1 MGEDCSSTASEVD
14 WAELVGHH
22 EVRQSAKKDD
32 NEDFVFVPHC
42 RSSWLRSFS
51 MVLYDV
57 LLVASLGVLLLG
69 MAGTTMWWLF
79 ERFGPWVLELLSVCG
94 HMKLLGAYVFQCRI
108 GDLLALLVSATAVY
122 LTVQPLRFGQ
132 AAYDRAVHFVS
143 RRRQQ
148 SFILQQVCLFCESF
162 ASSRE
167 QQLQAVA
174 IFASLQLTALPVL
187 DIYSAVALF
196 APPRDGGRC
205 SCWEALHG
213 PAFYLFGARYI
224 AASMPTVL
232 RAEHDTDGG
241 WWMSVLQ
248 DLANFC
254 ESASSVVQIGL
265 NSMAAAYVFVIIA
278 WYAGL
283 VQAAHFCHPFGWD
296 SAGCTVRDGP
306 LSGRGLVV
314 GLHGLGA
321 ACGVGARMLVAC
333 KRDDFLRIALRACKR
348 WGPLLLRWLLHRVPP
363 LQRSAVIKKFS
374 DEITVVADS
383 GRTRRRMGR
392 WANTVGSFN
401 RWWPTMLE
409 AVPMLREAAPPVSV
423 VKCLVAVQTF
433 SPLLALTAAL
443 ISQADVWPRQAV
455 AASTFLSGMILTYCL
470 SNLGPAVPERKLER
484 LVLLLPRFYV
494 DPSTRTTLGYVLQTT
509 KRARRLMWAPLQ
521 LLELPKKLLAW

>member
-1 MGEDCSSTASEVD
+1 MGEDSITSTSELE
-14 WAELVGHH
+14 WAELVGPHDTATKRH
-22 EVRQSAKKDD
+22 VAQNEE
-32 NEDFVFVPHC
+32 NEDIILVPHSC
-42 RSSWLRSFS
+42 ASRLRSFS
-51 MVLYDV
+51 MAFHDA

-69 MAGTTMWWLF
+69 MAGTTMWWSL
-79 ERFGPWVLELLSVCG
+79 ERFGPWAWGVLSLCRHIKSLV
-94 HMKLLGAYVFQCRI
+94 AYVCKCRI
-108 GDLLALLVSATAVY
+108 GNLLAVLLSITAGY
-122 LTVQPLRFGQ
+122 LTLQPLRFGQ
-132 AAYDRAVHFVS
+132 AALQYAGHW
-143 RRRQQ
+143 RQK
-148 SFILQQVCLFCESF
+148 SFILQQVCLFCETF
-162 ASSRE
+162 ASRRE

-196 APPRDGGRC
+196 APPRHAGRC

-265 NSMAAAYVFVIIA
+265 NSMAATYALVIIA
-278 WYAGL
+278 WNLGT
-283 VQAAHFCHPFGWD
+283 VQAEHFCKPFGWD
-296 SAGCTVRDGP
+296 SVSCTVGDGP
-306 LSGRGLVV
+306 LAGRGLVL
-314 GLHGLGA
+314 GLHALGA
-321 ACGVGARMLVAC
+321 ACGVGARLLIAC
-333 KRDDFLRIALRACKR
+333 KRDDFLRIVLRAFKR
-348 WGPLLLRWLLHRVPP
+348 WGPMLLRWLLNRVPP

-374 DEITVVADS
+374 DEISFVADS

-392 WANTVGSFN
+392 WADTVVSFN

-409 AVPMLREAAPPVSV
+409 AVPVMREAAPPVGV
-423 VKCLVAVQTF
+423 VKFLVAVQTF

-509 KRARRLMWAPLQ
+509 KRARRLMWVPLT
-521 LLELPKKLLAW
+521 LFEVPRKLLGW